1 MNILERLPDDI
12 IRYTIDFIP
21 NNYYLNPFSATTI
34 YLDKSRW
41 MIYVICISPI
51 AIIKFRKSH
60 IVYVIKVRRFPR
72 GIVCIVSFDKL
83 QKILKL
89 RKDRVILISNSWYVN
104 KSYKTLVDQLLP
116 KKTLIQQLNQLFIQL
131 IFILFMR
138 SLFVIKYNFYIF
150 FRNYIIMFFTKILI
164 QCVYDFIVIR

>member
-1 MNILERLPDDI
+1 MNILERLPDDL

-21 NNYYLNPFSATTI
+21 NHYELNPFSATTI
-34 YLDKSRW
+34 YLDKSRG

-51 AIIKFRKSH
+51 AMIKFCKSH

-72 GIVCIVSFDKL
+72 GIVCIVSFNKL

-89 RKDRVILISNSWYVN
+89 HKDHVILIANSWYIN

-116 KKTLIQQLNQLFIQL
+116 KKTLIQQFNQLFIQL
-131 IFILFMR
+131 IFLFFMR
-138 SLFVIKYNFYIF
+138 SLFVIKYKFLPF
-150 FRNYIIMFFTKILI
+150 FGNYIIMFVAKILI
-164 QCVYDFIVIR
+164 QYVYDFLVIR